1 MRQGAAPSGL
11 LVLEDGT
18 VFEGEAVSAG
28 TRFGEVVFNTSMT
41 GYQEVLTDPSY
52 RGQIVVMTQP
62 HIGNYGT
69 SQDVAESARPWVEG
83 FIARQFTA
91 RPSSHG
97 SGEGLVQYLRREA
110 VPALHGIDTRAL
122 VRRLRE
128 RGALRGVVT
137 SERSDAAALT
147 AELADFPLMA
157 GRALV
162 DEVTTAAAYEVP
174 AGGDWDGDSS
184 GAAGPAGGGPG
195 GDDAAG
201 PDAAASAGRRCHL
214 AVYDF
219 GVKSNILRSLARRGA
234 RLSVLPARTPAGD
247 CLALGVDGVVLSNGP
262 GDPEPLAGIVETVRE
277 LLASGTPLLGICLG
291 HQLLGLALGGETF
304 KLKFGHHGGNQPVRE
319 VATGKVAITSQNHGF
334 AVRPESLPPSCAVT
348 QLNLNDG
355 TVEGFDVAG
364 RPVFSVQYHPEAAPG
379 PHDSVGL
386 FDRFLRTVAART
398 SDGTVRAHLEAA
410 AAPPAPGA

>member
-1 MRQGAAPSGL
+1 MRGSAPPSGL

-18 VFEGEAVSAG
+18 VFEGEAVSPG

-69 SQDVAESARPWVEG
+69 SAEVAESQRPWAEG
-83 FIARQFTA
+83 FVARQFTA
-91 RPSSHG
+91 RPSNHG
-97 SGEGLVQYLRREA
+97 SGEGLVQYLRRAA

-122 VRRLRE
+122 VRRLRD

-147 AELADFPLMA
+147 AELADFPLMT

-162 DEVTTAAAYEVP
+162 DEVTTAAAYEVAAEGVP
-174 AGGDWDGDSS
+174 AEGLDGGSVP
-184 GAAGPAGGGPG
+184 AA
-195 GDDAAG
+195 
-201 PDAAASAGRRCHL
+201 RCHL

-234 RLSVLPARTPAGD
+234 RLTVLPAQTSAAD

-262 GDPEPLAGIVETVRE
+262 GDPEPLTGIVAAVRE
-277 LLASGTPLLGICLG
+277 LLAADTPLLGICLG

-304 KLKFGHHGGNQPVRE
+304 KLKFGHHGGNQPVRDLPS
-319 VATGKVAITSQNHGF
+319 GKVAITSQNHGF
-334 AVRPESLPPSCAVT
+334 AVRPDSLPAGCTVT
-348 QLNLNDG
+348 QINLNDG
-355 TVEGFDVAG
+355 TVKGFDIAG

-379 PHDSVGL
+379 PHDAAPL
-386 FDRFLRTVAART
+386 FDRFLQALDA
-398 SDGTVRAHLEAA
+398 G
-410 AAPPAPGA
+410 PGAGR